1 MNFKVL
7 NNNMAGT
14 KDREKKKIP
23 LGPKSRSF
31 DILNSRHRKEDKVV
45 NLPREAFL

>member
-14 KDREKKKIP
+14 KDREKKKFHYALKVI
-23 LGPKSRSF
+23 LLIRSKF
-31 DILNSRHRKEDKVV
+31 K
-45 NLPREAFL
+45 A